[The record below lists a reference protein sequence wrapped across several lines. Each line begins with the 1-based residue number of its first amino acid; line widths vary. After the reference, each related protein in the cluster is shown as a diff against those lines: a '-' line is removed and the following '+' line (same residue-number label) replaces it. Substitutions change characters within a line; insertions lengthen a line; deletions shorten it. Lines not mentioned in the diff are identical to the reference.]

1 MFFLQ
6 IKFLEHSILTN
17 KKQKSGV
24 TDTME
29 SKAIRKTMNTMEN
42 ILDKVILVEPVEDPG
57 IYEEEGAKGLK
68 GRV

>member
-1 MFFLQ
+1 
-6 IKFLEHSILTN
+6 
-17 KKQKSGV
+17 
-24 TDTME
+24 ME

-42 ILDKVILVEPVEDPG
+42 ILDKVILAEPVEDPG

>member
-42 ILDKVILVEPVEDPG
+42 ILDKVILAEPVEDPG